1 MKSVLRQMRAAWI
14 FYTRFPWPGDDL
26 NSADFQ
32 GIARWLPWVGLSLGL
47 LLWGGDLLFSR
58 GPDVVRGVM
67 VTALWVGITGGLHLD
82 GVADA
87 ADGLAVAAHDPA
99 GQERRLQ
106 VMRDSRSGPYGVM
119 ALVLVL
125 LLKSSTLASWD
136 PNCAWI
142 LFLVP
147 AWGRWG
153 QLLAIGCY
161 PYLRSEGQ
169 GKFLKTN
176 LAWPQDLI
184 LGTLGLLLLT
194 LGLGF
199 WKGSLGG
206 LCLWTALVMG
216 SAWAIGFWFH
226 RQLGGH
232 TGDTYGAVV
241 EWTEVGAL
249 LWLTLLPLMPMPG
262 LI

>member
-1 MKSVLRQMRAAWI
+1 MRAAWI
-14 FYTRFPWPGDDL
+14 FYTRFPLPGNDL
-26 NSADFQ
+26 DPSDFR

-47 LLWGGDLLFSR
+47 VLWGGDLLFSQ
-58 GPDVVRGVM
+58 GPDLVRGVM
-67 VTALWVGITGGLHLD
+67 VTALWVVCTGGLHLD

-99 GQERRLQ
+99 GQERRLR

-125 LLKSSTLASWD
+125 LLKSATLASL
-136 PNCAWI
+136 NSSCAWI
-142 LFLVP
+142 LLLIP

-161 PYLRSEGQ
+161 PYLRAEGQ
-169 GKFLKTN
+169 GKFLKTD
-176 LAWPQDLI
+176 LIWPQDLL
-184 LGTLGLLLLT
+184 LGTLALLLLT
-194 LGLGF
+194 LGLGI
-199 WKGSLGG
+199 GNGILGW
-206 LCLWTALVMG
+206 LSLWTGLVIG
-216 SAWAIGFWFH
+216 SAWAVGSWFH

-241 EWTEVGAL
+241 EWTEVVTL
-249 LWLTLLPLMPMPG
+249 LWLTLIPAPELL
-262 LI
+262 

>member
-1 MKSVLRQMRAAWI
+1 MRSVLRQMRAAWI
-14 FYTRFPWPGDDL
+14 FYTRFPLPGNDL
-26 NSADFQ
+26 DPSDFR

-47 LLWGGDLLFSR
+47 VLWGGNLLCSN
-58 GPDVVRGVM
+58 GPDWVRGVM

-99 GQERRLQ
+99 EQERRLQ

-125 LLKSSTLASWD
+125 LLKSSTLASLEID
-136 PNCAWI
+136 CAWI
-142 LFLVP
+142 LLLIP

-169 GKFLKTN
+169 GKFLKTD

-184 LGTLGLLLLT
+184 PATLSLLLLT
-194 LGLGF
+194 LGIGI
-199 WKGSLGG
+199 WKGSLGV
-206 LCLWTALVMG
+206 LCLWTGLVMG
-216 SAWAIGFWFH
+216 SAWAVGYWFH

-241 EWTEVGAL
+241 EWTEAAAL
-249 LWLTLLPLMPMPG
+249 LWLTSIPIPG
-262 LI
+262 LL